1 MPSAQRRGII
11 FTALGI
17 LLALVA
23 AIMAFSYVSK
33 VERQV
38 GQKTQVVV
46 ARENIEAGAEITEDM
61 IRLETRPVIYVPDS
75 ASRSLDEVVG
85 RISPFYVQEGDLI
98 YFPFLYQ
105 ADRPEFEIDETAITI
120 AVDNVTGV
128 GGLIQKGDLVNV
140 VVSYEPDEEPDEVSE
155 SGEAEQAYGYSP
167 SAGRTFVLFQ
177 NVRVLSVDKAQTTT
191 DLDPFG
197 GGNVLG
203 LPGEMEPSGGSLV
216 AVTLALTMDEATQL
230 AYAANFAREVR
241 LTLRQKGSVSEPK
254 PAEVNSLDDLRPGQ
268 K

>member
-75 ASRSLDEVVG
+75 AYRSLDEVVG
-85 RISPFYVQEGDLI
+85 SISPFYVQEGDLI
-98 YFPFLYQ
+98 YFPFLHQ
-105 ADRPEFEIDETAITI
+105 ADRPEFEIDETAISI

-140 VVSYEPDEEPDEVSE
+140 VVSYEPEEEVT
-155 SGEAEQAYGYSP
+155 EAA
-167 SAGRTFVLFQ
+167 SAPAETFSSVRRQGRTFVLFQ
-177 NVRVLSVDKAQTTT
+177 NVRVLSVDKAQTMT
-191 DLDPFG
+191 DLDPFA

-203 LPGEMEPSGGSLV
+203 LPGEMEPSGGSLA